1 MSSTAYPIWHTSCRI
16 PFSSSS
22 GSRGATLI
30 VVLIALV
37 VVIVV
42 VVMVLV
48 VVVAVIRP
56 TLHIAYGRLHAANLE
71 LHIANGIPHA
81 AYVINIA
88 YPIAQTACRRPHI
101 PYGTPHAAYHIPVA
115 LVAEVLLLIV
125 VVVVVVVVV
134 AVGTTRLRELD
145 SPSTHALPRLIAT
158 DRATQCVLFPCIR
171 RLTSKC
177 RWEPSWG
184 CTEEQ
189 NSGMARRALSS
200 SNLHL
205 LQPAVECALSSERWT
220 ACSGQ
225 YLIGWQAAV
234 EARPMRAEQS

>member
-1 MSSTAYPIWHTSCRI
+1 M
-16 PFSSSS
+16 
-22 GSRGATLI
+22 
-30 VVLIALV
+30 LV

-158 DRATQCVLFPCIR
+158 FHASEGSRQNAAESLAGVAQKSKIVVWQDGPYQVATSISFSRLWSTLCQVSDGQLVLVSI
-171 RLTSKC
+171 
-177 RWEPSWG
+177 
-184 CTEEQ
+184 
-189 NSGMARRALSS
+189 
-200 SNLHL
+200 
-205 LQPAVECALSSERWT
+205 
-220 ACSGQ
+220 
-225 YLIGWQAAV
+225 
-234 EARPMRAEQS
+234 